1 MVKSWIN
8 TGQFLTRVSLS
19 SWCVNFP
26 STMLARKPQEMN
38 SVVHHSGGSF
48 SVVFKHSELL
58 NFLKSYKSCQLF
70 GSNLHLRIQF
80 LHKNEADSLTCAIT
94 TNLTQYCTFSSIKI
108 IDKLEKLGLLHV
120 KGQIVVAK
128 KSLLNDITHTSDFCP
143 ECNYHRIDNL
153 AELTLVNNLK
163 FLESTHSE
171 KNLWMYY
178 PEKLVNSLL
187 MIISGFTCTLMTF
200 HLYLLITG
208 FKICY

>member
-70 GSNLHLRIQF
+70 WKQSSPKNPISPQERSWFPHVCYHYQSNTILYFFFNKNNRQAWKIRSTPRERSDCGGQKISFEWYYTHEWF
-80 LHKNEADSLTCAIT
+80 LSRMQL
-94 TNLTQYCTFSSIKI
+94 S
-108 IDKLEKLGLLHV
+108 
-120 KGQIVVAK
+120 
-128 KSLLNDITHTSDFCP
+128 
-143 ECNYHRIDNL
+143 
-153 AELTLVNNLK
+153 
-163 FLESTHSE
+163 
-171 KNLWMYY
+171 
-178 PEKLVNSLL
+178 
-187 MIISGFTCTLMTF
+187 
-200 HLYLLITG
+200 
-208 FKICY
+208 